1 MVVEYE
7 IRIVRPEELEWQIRG
22 TLKDYLRDHFRDI
35 IGDAEIQISRN
46 LNDMERKH
54 PRKDPML
61 RALNTAQWSTD
72 ISEVFSSGNGALV
85 YEVACHNAQRPF
97 PYHFRQ
103 AGIRSG
109 GANRV
114 KSIGNL
120 AAVRLNQSSGTVR
133 PKKPGGW
140 IIFWSDTYGKYVYT
154 KSRQKSG
161 PGHLSYKRNVDKQ
174 ITEGME
180 RWFN

>member
-1 MVVEYE
+1 MVAEYE
-7 IRIVRPEELEWQIRG
+7 IRIIRPEKLEWEIRG
-22 TLKDYLRDHFRDI
+22 TLKDHLREHFREI
-35 IGDAEIQISRN
+35 IGDAEIQISQN
-46 LNDMERKH
+46 LNDMERRH
-54 PRKDPML
+54 PRNDPML
-61 RALNTAQWSTD
+61 RRLNTAQWDTS
-72 ISEVFSSGNGALV
+72 ISEVSLDGKNGLV
-85 YEVACHNAQRPF
+85 YRVSCQNAQRPF

-103 AGIRSG
+103 GGIQSR

-114 KSIGNL
+114 KTIGNL
-120 AAVRLNQSSGTVR
+120 AAVRLNQSNGVVR

-140 IIFWSDTYGKYVYT
+140 IIFWSDTYGKYIYT

-174 ITEGME
+174 ITQGME